1 MPTTGYVAF
10 FWQPVKSPALTLLK
24 GKTFMIGD
32 HGEMWEHSALRAEQ
46 DAWILPGK
54 VDKKSRTNWVMC
66 GRKARLSSPFYAW
79 TVHD

>member
-1 MPTTGYVAF
+1 
-10 FWQPVKSPALTLLK
+10 
-24 GKTFMIGD
+24 MIGD